1 MMEKKMMITGE
12 VIKKPEHIELGKYN
26 VTVRT
31 KGGKE
36 LTVQIDSEG
45 IDERLEV
52 GMTAALTATM
62 VDDVIV
68 ADRPL
73 PDNFAVQLRLYDDEL
88 HLCRL

>member
-1 MMEKKMMITGE
+1 MNRKMMITGE

-36 LTVQIDSEG
+36 LTVMIDCEG

-52 GMTAALTATM
+52 GMTVAFSAVM
-62 VDDVIV
+62 VDNVIV
-68 ADRPL
+68 ATNVTYRM
-73 PDNFAVQLRLYDDEL
+73 
-88 HLCRL
+88 

>member
-1 MMEKKMMITGE
+1 MEKKMMITGE

-36 LTVQIDSEG
+36 LVVMIDSEG
-45 IDERLEV
+45 IDERLEI
-52 GMTAALTATM
+52 GMTVAFSATM

-68 ADRPL
+68 AD
-73 PDNFAVQLRLYDDEL
+73 NVSYSSKG
-88 HLCRL
+88 

>member
-1 MMEKKMMITGE
+1 MDKKMMITGE

-36 LTVQIDSEG
+36 LVVMIDSDG
-45 IDERLEV
+45 IDERLEI
-52 GMTAALTATM
+52 GMTVAFSAVM

-68 ADRPL
+68 ATNVTYRM
-73 PDNFAVQLRLYDDEL
+73 
-88 HLCRL
+88 

>member
-1 MMEKKMMITGE
+1 MNRKMMITGE

-36 LTVQIDSEG
+36 LTVMIDSEG

-52 GMTAALTATM
+52 GMTVAFIASM
-62 VDDVIV
+62 IDDVIV
-68 ADRPL
+68 A
-73 PDNFAVQLRLYDDEL
+73 VKVSYSLRK
-88 HLCRL
+88 

>member
-1 MMEKKMMITGE
+1 MNRKMMITGE

-36 LTVQIDSEG
+36 LTVMIDSEG

-52 GMTAALTATM
+52 GMTVAFSAVM
-62 VDDVIV
+62 VDNVIV
-68 ADRPL
+68 ATNVTYRM
-73 PDNFAVQLRLYDDEL
+73 
-88 HLCRL
+88 

>member
-1 MMEKKMMITGE
+1 MEKKMMITGE

-52 GMTAALTATM
+52 GITAAFTAIM
-62 VDDVIV
+62 VDAIIV
-68 ADRPL
+68 ADRVSYSKK
-73 PDNFAVQLRLYDDEL
+73 A
-88 HLCRL
+88 

>member
-1 MMEKKMMITGE
+1 MNRKMMITGE

-36 LTVQIDSEG
+36 LTVMIDSDG
-45 IDERLEV
+45 IDERLEI
-52 GMTAALTATM
+52 GMTVAFSAVM

-68 ADRPL
+68 ATNVTYRM
-73 PDNFAVQLRLYDDEL
+73 
-88 HLCRL
+88 

>member
-1 MMEKKMMITGE
+1 MGNKMMITGE

-36 LTVQIDSEG
+36 LKVMIDSEG
-45 IDERLEV
+45 IDERLEI
-52 GMTAALTATM
+52 GMTVAFSAVM

-68 ADRPL
+68 AT
-73 PDNFAVQLRLYDDEL
+73 NVTYKM
-88 HLCRL
+88 

>member
-1 MMEKKMMITGE
+1 MMITGE

-36 LTVQIDSEG
+36 LIVQIDSDG

-52 GMTAALTATM
+52 GMTVAFSAVM
-62 VDDVIV
+62 VDEVIL
-68 ADRPL
+68 ADR
-73 PDNFAVQLRLYDDEL
+73 VSYSSRS
-88 HLCRL
+88 

>member
-1 MMEKKMMITGE
+1 MNNKMMITGE

-36 LTVQIDSEG
+36 LIVMIDSEG

-52 GMTAALTATM
+52 GMTVAFTAVM

-68 ADRPL
+68 ATNVTYRM
-73 PDNFAVQLRLYDDEL
+73 
-88 HLCRL
+88 

>member
-1 MMEKKMMITGE
+1 MNGKMMITGE

-36 LTVQIDSEG
+36 LTVMIDSEG

-52 GMTAALTATM
+52 GMTVAFSAVM
-62 VDDVIV
+62 VDDAIV
-68 ADRPL
+68 ADKVSYSSRG
-73 PDNFAVQLRLYDDEL
+73 
-88 HLCRL
+88 